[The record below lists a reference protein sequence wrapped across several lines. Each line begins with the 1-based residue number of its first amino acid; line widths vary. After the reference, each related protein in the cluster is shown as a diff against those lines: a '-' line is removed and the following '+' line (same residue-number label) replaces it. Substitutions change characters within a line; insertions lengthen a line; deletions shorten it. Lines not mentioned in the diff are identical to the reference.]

1 MHLIWKLFVK
11 WALNCGK
18 CNKECKSWHRL
29 YWKFR
34 IYFYSYRLSSMR
46 VIIIMPSPASSRT
59 WQLHSISKHV
69 KSAYISKGNTSF
81 FFHLLDISYLNN
93 GINRCLMNFICLLT
107 GLVLALRGCKLFFDL
122 KEARKIE
129 LSYWHLSNN
138 LYIIFFWIEM

>member
-1 MHLIWKLFVK
+1 MQLQFSKNKPTRIGMQFLFYQSLYAVGIIANFNKTLGNHSCLMHLIWKLFVK

-46 VIIIMPSPASSRT
+46 VIIILPSLASSRT

-81 FFHLLDISYLNN
+81 FFSLIRH
-93 GINRCLMNFICLLT
+93 F
-107 GLVLALRGCKLFFDL
+107 
-122 KEARKIE
+122 
-129 LSYWHLSNN
+129 LS
-138 LYIIFFWIEM
+138 E